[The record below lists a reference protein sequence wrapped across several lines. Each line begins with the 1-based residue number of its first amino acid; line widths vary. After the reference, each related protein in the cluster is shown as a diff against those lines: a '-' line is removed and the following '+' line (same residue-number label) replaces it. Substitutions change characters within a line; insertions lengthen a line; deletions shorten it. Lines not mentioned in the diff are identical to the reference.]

1 MVPSQARSFEFTSVM
16 EAINI
21 ERSLAVI
28 EEKLKDRKCLNDLLV
43 LAKAHPSSINRFI
56 SLAESIEADLNSKG
70 EHGKSG

>member
-1 MVPSQARSFEFTSVM
+1 M

-28 EEKLKDRKCLNDLLV
+28 EEKLKDRKCLSDLMV
-43 LAKAHPSSINRFI
+43 LAKTHPSSINRFI

-70 EHGKSG
+70 ENVKKG

>member
-1 MVPSQARSFEFTSVM
+1 M

-28 EEKLKDRKCLNDLLV
+28 EEKLKDCKCLNDLLV

-70 EHGKSG
+70 GIVKRD